1 MTIDRSQLASDQIL
15 WLPAANVLTAAH
27 MSSISETIITA
38 VGDDS
43 SNQVEVL
50 CKSLRTIAEVNRAK
64 WRVDSQG
71 VKREK
76 LEELEI
82 ERFEKTSRDPWG
94 DFIRTLPEIYLA
106 IGYTG
111 TEILK
116 PIGIKINNGTAI
128 TVDTCTEYSDDSS
141 QLYL

>member
-1 MTIDRSQLASDQIL
+1 MTIDRTTLASDQVL
-15 WLPAANVLTAAH
+15 WLPTANILTTAH

-43 SNQVEVL
+43 SNQLEVL

-64 WRVDSQG
+64 WQVDNKG

-82 ERFEKTSRDPWG
+82 ERFENSSRDPWG
-94 DFIRTLPEIYLA
+94 DFIKQLPEIYKA

-111 TEILK
+111 EDIARPL
-116 PIGIKINNGTAI
+116 GIKINTGTAI
-128 TVDTCTEYSDDSS
+128 TVDTCKEYSNDTT
-141 QLYL
+141 LYL